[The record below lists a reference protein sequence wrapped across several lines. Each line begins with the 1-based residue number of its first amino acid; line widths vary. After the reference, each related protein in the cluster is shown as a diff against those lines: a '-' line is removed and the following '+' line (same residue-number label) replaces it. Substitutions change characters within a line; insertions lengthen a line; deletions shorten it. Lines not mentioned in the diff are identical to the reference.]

1 MIRRMIILV
10 SLGAAGW
17 FLYTRLLR
25 PKPAYVDDWED
36 FAADDEERG
45 DIADRASDTT
55 ADATAAAQGGADAS
69 VNRIR
74 ALVGDH
80 DEAPTAVAA
89 SDRAIKGNVN
99 RDGEKIYHMPGDPAY
114 ERTKA
119 EQMFATAEEAEA
131 AGFRRAGNRPRED

>member
-25 PKPAYVDDWED
+25 PKPAYVDDWDD
-36 FAADDEERG
+36 FAADDEEPAG
-45 DIADRASDTT
+45 VADRVADTV
-55 ADATAAAQGGADAS
+55 AGAPSAADAS

-80 DEAPTAVAA
+80 DEAPVAVADPA
-89 SDRAIKGNVN
+89 RAIKGNVN
-99 RDGEKIYHMPGDPAY
+99 REGEKIYHVPGDPNY
-114 ERTKA
+114 ERTRA
-119 EQMFATAEEAEA
+119 EQTFATAEEAEA